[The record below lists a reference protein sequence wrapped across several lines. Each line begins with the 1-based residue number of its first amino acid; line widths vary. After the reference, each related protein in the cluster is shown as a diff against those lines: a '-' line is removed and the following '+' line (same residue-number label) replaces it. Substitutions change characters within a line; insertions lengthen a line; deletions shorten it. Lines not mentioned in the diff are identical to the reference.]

1 MDVNAAVKGYEFAA
15 EDGLDHI
22 VARDDVPGS
31 FEEKGEQ
38 IKFDR
43 GEFDLAVFA
52 VHGASPF
59 VQLDIAENDR
69 FRNGGRRIGRG
80 KSATPENRL
89 NAGGEFA
96 RIKGLHQV
104 VVGADFEA
112 VDAIDIVAAGSE
124 HDHGEARFLTDLAE
138 RFKAFQLGKH
148 YIEDHQGEVA
158 GNGALE
164 AFCAVVR
171 DVDAEAFGLEVLAEK
186 LAKLNVI
193 IDHENAGQRRVRVFA
208 LLQVHGMR
216 AAIVKERRR
225 AWV

>member
-1 MDVNAAVKGYEFAA
+1 
-15 EDGLDHI
+15 
-22 VARDDVPGS
+22 
-31 FEEKGEQ
+31 
-38 IKFDR
+38 
-43 GEFDLAVFA
+43 
-52 VHGASPF
+52 
-59 VQLDIAENDR
+59 
-69 FRNGGRRIGRG
+69 
-80 KSATPENRL
+80 
-89 NAGGEFA
+89 
-96 RIKGLHQV
+96 
-104 VVGADFEA
+104 VGADFEA